1 MFRSAKLLS
10 KHTQKTLPT
19 EFFSEEKI
27 FKVKQHY
34 NSQSDL
40 VYVPQKMR
48 IVGMSVQR
56 LFCEI

>member
-10 KHTQKTLPT
+10 KHTQKTLQT
-19 EFFSEEKI
+19 ELFTEEKI

-34 NSQSDL
+34 NSQSDV
-40 VYVPQKMR
+40 VYVPKKMR
-48 IVGMSVQR
+48 KVGMPLQR